1 VPPPYNAGDV
11 SLSAGTR
18 IGPYE
23 IVSPLG
29 AGGMGEVY
37 RARDPRLGRQVAIK
51 ILPRLADASS
61 MKLQR
66 FEREARATGALNHPN
81 ILAIYDIG
89 VHEGLPYLVSELLEG
104 ETLLAR
110 LRHGPLAQ
118 HKAIEYGKQIVAG
131 LAAAHARGIV
141 HRDLKP
147 ENIFLTKDGVI
158 KILDFGLAKWFGE
171 PGDSRPGLKTA
182 APQTEA
188 GVLVGTVSY
197 MSPEQIRGED
207 LDHRSDIFAFG
218 LVLYEMLAG
227 IRAFDGKSAAETIA
241 ATLYQEPPEFPESS
255 HPSLQVEQIV
265 RHCLEKKPDDRYQ
278 SARDLQFQLDALT
291 GVLVSA
297 TRQRSG
303 RFGIPPRRLRTT
315 AIAASFLA
323 LGAVT
328 AFLAARLLSQAPLPT
343 FQQLTFRRGAVQS
356 ARFAP
361 DGGTVIY
368 SAAWEGGPLQLF
380 SARPDSPESRAFEIP
395 SADILSVSPTGE
407 LAISLGRTN
416 PTSEGTL
423 ARVPLG
429 GGAPREL
436 MTRVIDADWSPDGK
450 QLAVIHGVPGGYR
463 LEYPIGTTLVETRGW
478 MSHVRISRDGSKIA
492 FLDHPTILDDGGS
505 VCVFEHGEKH
515 VLASGWATVNGLAW
529 SPSGDELWFTASTL
543 GPTNS
548 LVAVSPSGRQ
558 RTLQAFPGRATLLD
572 VDPRS
577 GRTLLAVGR
586 YRIGMVY
593 SEPATGTSRDLS
605 WLDASVAADLS
616 ADARTLLFFE
626 AGSARLDRDYVTYT
640 RPTNGAAAV
649 RLGLG
654 TSPALS
660 PDGAWVAAIARASV
674 PTVSLIP
681 TGAGE
686 PRTLTIKAA
695 IEPQT
700 VSWFPDGRRLLIGAH
715 APSHGSGLYVLD
727 TVSGSL
733 EAASPEGFSIDRLS
747 HPISPDGRFALALD
761 SHGNLVLDPLGGGE
775 PKPIPGLEPGDLPTR
790 WSPDGRSVYVFRR
803 SDMPGKVF
811 RYDFASGTKTPI
823 EILEPRDR
831 AGMGS
836 LLTVQ
841 TTPDGRVVVYSY
853 SVALS
858 DLFLVD
864 HLK

>member
-1 VPPPYNAGDV
+1 M

-110 LRHGPLAQ
+110 LRHGPLPQ
-118 HKAIEYGKQIVAG
+118 HKAIEFGKQIVAG

-303 RFGIPPRRLRTT
+303 RFGLPPRRLRSA
-315 AIAASFLA
+315 AIAAAFLA

-328 AFLAARLLSQAPLPT
+328 AFLAARLLGQTPLPT
-343 FQQLTFRRGAVQS
+343 YQQLTYRRGAVLH
-356 ARFAP
+356 ARQAP
-361 DGGTVIY
+361 DGGTIVY
-368 SAAWEGGPLQLF
+368 SASWDGLPPQLY
-380 SARPDSPESRAFEIP
+380 SVRTDSPESRPFDLP
-395 SADILSVSPTGE
+395 SADILSISPSGE
-407 LAISLGRTN
+407 LAISIDTQRIVGWLTE
-416 PTSEGTL
+416 STL

-429 GGAPREL
+429 GGAPRPVL
-436 MTRVIDADWSPDGK
+436 DRVVDADWSPDGSE
-450 QLAVIHGVPGGYR
+450 LAVVHGDANGYR
-463 LEYPIGTTLVETRGW
+463 LEFPIGTVLYRSAGW
-478 MSHVRISRDGSKIA
+478 LSNPRVALHGRRIA
-492 FLDHPTILDDGGS
+492 FVEHPVMGDDAGQI
-505 VCVFEHGEKH
+505 CVVGPGEAMR
-515 VLASGWATVNGLAW
+515 VLSAGWASVSGLAW
-529 SPSGDELWFTASTL
+529 SPNGDEIWFSASDRRPTTDLFAVTL
-543 GPTNS
+543 
-548 LVAVSPSGRQ
+548 SGRQ
-558 RTLQAFPGRATLLD
+558 RVLQRSPSRMALLD
-572 VDPRS
+572 VDS
-577 GRTLLAVGR
+577 KTGRALVSAGR
-586 YRIGMVY
+586 LRIGAIY
-593 SEPATGTSRDLS
+593 LEPGKGTERDLS
-605 WLDASVAADLS
+605 WQDVSIATDL
-616 ADARTLLFFE
+616 ANDGRTMLFLE
-626 AGSARLDRDYVTYT
+626 IGTAESSLVYQ
-640 RPTNGAAAV
+640 RPTDGAPAV
-649 RLGLG
+649 RLGAG
-654 TSPALS
+654 TSPVLS
-660 PDGAWVAAIARASV
+660 PDERWVATLGPEKQPAVVLLPVGPGQSRKL
-674 PTVSLIP
+674 PLPSLE
-681 TGAGE
+681 AVQHVE
-686 PRTLTIKAA
+686 
-695 IEPQT
+695 
-700 VSWFPDGRRLLIGAH
+700 WFPDGRRLLLNGNEAGHGPRLFALDIEQGKTRAISAEGVRLPLFAAH
-715 APSHGSGLYVLD
+715 
-727 TVSGSL
+727 SL
-733 EAASPEGFSIDRLS
+733 
-747 HPISPDGRFALALD
+747 SPDGRQAALLD
-761 SHGNLVLDPLGGGE
+761 SKGIPVLLSLDGGAVQTLR
-775 PKPIPGLEPGDLPTR
+775 GLQPGDQVAR
-790 WSPDGRSVYVFRR
+790 WSPDGKALYVYHPAG
-803 SDMPGKVF
+803 MPGHLY
-811 RYDFASGTKTPI
+811 RYDLATGTATTLVT
-823 EILEPRDR
+823 LEPRDR
-831 AGMGS
+831 AGMGN
-836 LLTVQ
+836 LTSVQ
-841 TTPDGRVVVYSY
+841 ILPDAQALVYSY
-853 SVALS
+853 SVNLS